1 MRQYVVFA
9 LVAPALAALAGCA
22 TVPVECLAV
31 MEIPRMEE
39 AITVDGLLEE
49 SCYRSHPPLQ
59 QFVVAG
65 NAAQAA
71 PLTRVWLFWNEDRL
85 ICTFACEEATLAAL
99 PPSSNEKEVDGQDRV
114 EIFIWKGGDIPLY
127 HCIEA
132 APDGAVHDYAARFYR
147 NFDDGWSPPGGWSHR
162 ARLSPEGYAVEMVL
176 PGAALEDMGIT
187 LISGSSFRL
196 GLFRADY
203 DVLNGVPTWI
213 AWVDHGREPDF
224 HVADSFGKA
233 VLTGPK
239 TISSH

>member
-71 PLTRVWLFWNEDRL
+71 LTRVWLFWNEDRPYAPL
-85 ICTFACEEATLAAL
+85 PVRRQRSPRCRPPQMKRKWTGRTGLRFLSGRAA
-99 PPSSNEKEVDGQDRV
+99 
-114 EIFIWKGGDIPLY
+114 I
-127 HCIEA
+127 
-132 APDGAVHDYAARFYR
+132 
-147 NFDDGWSPPGGWSHR
+147 SP
-162 ARLSPEGYAVEMVL
+162 Y
-176 PGAALEDMGIT
+176 I
-187 LISGSSFRL
+187 
-196 GLFRADY
+196 
-203 DVLNGVPTWI
+203 I
-213 AWVDHGREPDF
+213 A
-224 HVADSFGKA
+224 
-233 VLTGPK
+233 
-239 TISSH
+239 